1 MRSIDVY
8 GLIQRECDITVND
21 RAVNSA
27 VKICD
32 GHLRK
37 AGDELLD
44 VADPLG
50 STGWLTRAR
59 AVPEAQVLNGMS
71 CHRGLREK
79 LIGRTIEYSKPFHSS
94 SVNKPQNLEE
104 PSATVLN
111 NPLV

>member
-1 MRSIDVY
+1 MRSINVY

-37 AGDELLD
+37 AEDELLD
-44 VADPLG
+44 VADSLG

-104 PSATVLN
+104 PSATV
-111 NPLV
+111 

>member
-104 PSATVLN
+104 PSATV
-111 NPLV
+111 